1 MLRNLS
7 SLIAITAFLLSAT
20 ATFAAPVHGKRHVV
34 HRWHGYGFLP
44 ATVHPSGSNGKRRG
58 IPGESIGMAAQA
70 FIEGAGTAAAS
81 AHAGPRPRSAMY
93 GTAVDSGS
101 TKPGQCAAQPI
112 ATKRPQLK
120 ALRPD
125 GPGIVGCIY
134 NSVRDCSDR
143 RSVGQPQ
150 LLADRDAAYSPTVA
164 RHDAL
169 PNRIANAGVA
179 VVGIVSA
186 VAVRIKAQTPT
197 KPQAR
202 AAKAAPTETAMV
214 ETATG
219 NGRCAGCSQ

>member
-34 HRWHGYGFLP
+34 HRWHGYGFL
-44 ATVHPSGSNGKRRG
+44 NGNRRG
-58 IPGESIGMAAQA
+58 IAGQSIGMAARA

-81 AHAGPRPRSAMY
+81 AHAGPRRRSAMY

-112 ATKRPQLK
+112 AKKRPQLK

-134 NSVRDCSDR
+134 NSVRD
-143 RSVGQPQ
+143 
-150 LLADRDAAYSPTVA
+150 
-164 RHDAL
+164 
-169 PNRIANAGVA
+169 
-179 VVGIVSA
+179 
-186 VAVRIKAQTPT
+186 
-197 KPQAR
+197 
-202 AAKAAPTETAMV
+202 
-214 ETATG
+214 
-219 NGRCAGCSQ
+219 